1 MTIAGGL
8 FIFFSALSTWFSFV
22 MTATA
27 SLSIMS
33 RMVCCWGRMR
43 RPLGAALSMGVTSN
57 TWSSGLSKSAQMG
70 KGAFFWGT
78 RWAKSSFS
86 SLIFLPVVEL
96 TEICGMEEGMALNI
110 ASGAALP
117 CIVFCFAS
125 LAAFSCVSFGKI
137 CFAAVVSETLAAFC
151 SSTSAFV
158 NTTTQDSSL
167 SWMRCSIF
175 KSSSVM
181 PAVLSMTRMAMSV
194 LFNTCKDFCTRSC
207 PSSPLSSMP
216 AVSIISTGPKGN
228 SSMAFNTGSVVVP
241 GTSATT
247 ASFCPVR
254 ALIRLD
260 LPALR
265 FPNKPIWTRSP
276 AGVAFK
282 LLMISPFLS
291 GYISEKYK
299 DCTYLIQK
307 AYCNISQDIV

>member
-1 MTIAGGL
+1 
-8 FIFFSALSTWFSFV
+8 
-22 MTATA
+22 
-27 SLSIMS
+27 
-33 RMVCCWGRMR
+33 
-43 RPLGAALSMGVTSN
+43 
-57 TWSSGLSKSAQMG
+57 
-70 KGAFFWGT
+70 
-78 RWAKSSFS
+78 
-86 SLIFLPVVEL
+86 
-96 TEICGMEEGMALNI
+96 MEEGMALHF

-117 CIVFCFAS
+117 CIAFCSASKAERSCIVFCFAS
-125 LAAFSCVSFGKI
+125 LAAFSCVSFGLN
-137 CFAAVVSETLAAFC
+137 CFDAVVSETLASFFSA
-151 SSTSAFV
+151 TSAFV

-216 AVSIISTGPKGN
+216 AVSIINTGPKGN